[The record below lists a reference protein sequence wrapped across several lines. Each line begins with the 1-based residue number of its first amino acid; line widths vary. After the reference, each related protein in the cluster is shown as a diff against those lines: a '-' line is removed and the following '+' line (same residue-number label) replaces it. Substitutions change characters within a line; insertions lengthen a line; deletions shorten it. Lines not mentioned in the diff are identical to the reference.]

1 MSRVRLPNEKPVF
14 CKKVTHFSKEAATVA
29 MHRVVDRDP
38 QRHKRKAGRK
48 SKRPEVY
55 YCATYC
61 GWHWGHTSWKAKL
74 EEQRRKELEEPEEPE
89 EPISPARSLAKCRA
103 SSLGSSS
110 SSRPGD
116 CSSP

>member
-1 MSRVRLPNEKPVF
+1 MGRVRLPNEKPVF
-14 CKKVTHFSKEAATVA
+14 YKKVTHFSKEAATAA

-38 QRHKRKAGRK
+38 QQHKRKAGRK

-55 YCATYC
+55 YCATCC
-61 GWHWGHTSWKAKL
+61 GWHWGHTSWKTKS
-74 EEQRRKELEEPEEPE
+74 EEQRHKELE
-89 EPISPARSLAKCRA
+89 EPISPARSPAKCRA

-116 CSSP
+116 CSSS